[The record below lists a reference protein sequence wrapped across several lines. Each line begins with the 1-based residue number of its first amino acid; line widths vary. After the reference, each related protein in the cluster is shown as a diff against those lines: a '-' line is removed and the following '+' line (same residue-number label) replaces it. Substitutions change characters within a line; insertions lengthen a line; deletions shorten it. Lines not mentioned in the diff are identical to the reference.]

1 MGWHKQTTI
10 GSIRMTSQQRAD
22 KRKNDYI
29 LAMYDDGCTIAEITK
44 QVTQSLLHIK
54 NVIYR
59 YRNLK

>member
-1 MGWHKQTTI
+1 MN
-10 GSIRMTSQQRAD
+10 SQQRAD

-29 LAMYDDGCTIAEITK
+29 LAMYDDGRTIAEITK

-54 NVIYR
+54 NVLYR